1 MAIKTKTLSWQ
12 RSTSP
17 DTSGYILYVQ
27 EAPDAVSTSSPKYDV
42 GDVDSVELNSLIGE
56 VDGTYNIGLSSYDD
70 AGNEGPMAVLNDVPL
85 DFVAPAPPTGLT
97 IS

>member
-1 MAIKTKTLSWQ
+1 MAVKTKTLSWT

-17 DTSGYILYVQ
+17 DVKGYNLYV
-27 EAPDAVSTSSPKYDV
+27 EESPNAVNLNSTKHDL
-42 GDVDSVELNSLIGE
+42 GDVDSVELNGLLGD
-56 VDGTYNIGLSSYDD
+56 VDGVYNIGLTSYDD
-70 AGNEGPMAVLNDVPL
+70 AGNEGPMAILTDIPL